1 MKVACGQSGF
11 SLIETVVAT
20 SVTVVALVSLAQVI
34 LIATRA
40 NQDARLASLA
50 SVLAQEKM
58 EQLRA
63 LAWGFDGE
71 GLPRSDEG
79 LTASPAGAIARNTA
93 GYCEFL
99 DDRGRR
105 IEGGVESP
113 EPGTVF
119 VRRWSI
125 EPWPAN
131 ADNTLILQVLVTRV
145 DARGDVRLVTV
156 KTRKTG

>member
-1 MKVACGQSGF
+1 MKVAGGQSGF

-20 SVTVVALVSLAQVI
+20 SLTVVALVSLAQVI
-34 LIATRA
+34 LIATRV
-40 NQDARLASLA
+40 NQDARLSSMA
-50 SVLAQEKM
+50 SVLAQQKM

-63 LAWGFDGE
+63 LAWGFDGD

-79 LTASPAGAIARNTA
+79 LAPSPADAIARNRA

-99 DDRGRR
+99 D
-105 IEGGVESP
+105 EGGRMIGGGAESP
-113 EPGTVF
+113 EPGTIF

-125 EPWPAN
+125 EPWPAS
-131 ADNTLILQVLVTRV
+131 ADTLILQVLVTRV
-145 DARGDVRLVTV
+145 DARGDVRLVAV